1 MSMIERIRNHRD
13 ATRRAR
19 AIQHA
24 LRSANTPAV
33 REEILVIAQ
42 RHLS

>member
-13 ATRRAR
+13 ASRRAR
-19 AIQHA
+19 AIEHA

-42 RHLS
+42 RHVS